1 MYKYLVISK
10 LILKYIHEMSAV
22 FPIFEYFSILIYFF
36 KGKVDVPNKPIYIL
50 IVYRQCYKGVIS
62 LEA

>member
-36 KGKVDVPNKPIYIL
+36 KGKVDVPNKPIYTYCI
-50 IVYRQCYKGVIS
+50 
-62 LEA
+62 